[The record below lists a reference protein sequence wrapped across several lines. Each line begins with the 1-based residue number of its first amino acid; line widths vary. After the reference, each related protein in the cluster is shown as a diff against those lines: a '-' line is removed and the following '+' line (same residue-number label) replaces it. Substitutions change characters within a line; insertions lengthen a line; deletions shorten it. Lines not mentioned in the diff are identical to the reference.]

1 MSLAGI
7 TQHCK
12 IVYSQSGQALAD
24 SAGNDHGSWSLRK
37 WGAVG
42 LGVSQSHLEESKQ
55 TTESTREP
63 LGPRTI
69 LRGHADYQH
78 LVPLGSE
85 GINKTLRKLP
95 HLGEE

>member
-42 LGVSQSHLEESKQ
+42 LGISQSHL
-55 TTESTREP
+55 
-63 LGPRTI
+63 LG
-69 LRGHADYQH
+69 AK
-78 LVPLGSE
+78 LGAALAQLAGSAPDNRIAE
-85 GINKTLRKLP
+85 HGYHHHEKEVAGV
-95 HLGEE
+95 HEVQVY

>member
-12 IVYSQSGQALAD
+12 ITYSQSGQALAD

-42 LGVSQSHLEESKQ
+42 LGISQSHL
-55 TTESTREP
+55 
-63 LGPRTI
+63 
-69 LRGHADYQH
+69 LRAKFRIALPQFA
-78 LVPLGSE
+78 GSAFDNCIAE
-85 GINKTLRKLP
+85 HCYHHHEKEVTGV
-95 HLGEE
+95 HEMQVY

>member
-12 IVYSQSGQALAD
+12 IVYSQSGQALGD

-42 LGVSQSHLEESKQ
+42 LGVSQSHLLGAKFRIALPQFAGSAFDDRIAEHGYHHHEEEVTGVHEMQ
-55 TTESTREP
+55 V
-63 LGPRTI
+63 
-69 LRGHADYQH
+69 D
-78 LVPLGSE
+78 
-85 GINKTLRKLP
+85 
-95 HLGEE
+95 

>member
-42 LGVSQSHLEESKQ
+42 LGISQSHLEESK
-55 TTESTREP
+55 
-63 LGPRTI
+63 
-69 LRGHADYQH
+69 
-78 LVPLGSE
+78 
-85 GINKTLRKLP
+85 
-95 HLGEE
+95 